1 MRVFDQVD
9 PQRVERR
16 ELQLTILSLSVNAI
30 LAAGAALLMYPTISA
45 HPVIFGAGTSR
56 IFFVGFCILSV
67 LLVGYLFDRQIVVRR
82 LRNEIAQEHLKY
94 SQLRLQAA
102 RDLISTLAGLDH
114 FQDRLA
120 MEFKRAAQTR
130 AALSVLVI
138 QLMPANAV
146 EDANEVTVAYGDAA
160 KAMMRKL
167 RREDSLFNFS
177 LGAFG
182 ILLPGAKVLDA
193 REFSARIAEGL
204 SDAAGVVG
212 RFTSTVKTLNFP
224 EHVET
229 AQELGQAVRSLL
241 PRTNNSESSR
251 WEDSSLVAAIDDN
264 DLLGEEKV
272 RNLAR

>member
-9 PQRVERR
+9 PQRVEKR

-45 HPVIFGAGTSR
+45 HPIIFGELTSR
-56 IFFVGFCILSV
+56 VFFMGFCVLSV

-102 RDLISTLAGLDH
+102 RDVTSTLSGLNH

-120 MEFKRAAQTR
+120 MEFKRAVQTES
-130 AALSVLVI
+130 ALSVLVI
-138 QLMPANAV
+138 QLTPSNAV
-146 EDANEVTVAYGDAA
+146 DDPNEVTIAFGDAA

-182 ILLPGAKVLDA
+182 ILLPGTKVLDA

-212 RFTSTVKTLNFP
+212 RFTSAIKTFNYP

-229 AQELGQAVRSLL
+229 AHELELAVRSLL
-241 PRTNNSESSR
+241 PRDIVTELSIAESFA
-251 WEDSSLVAAIDDN
+251 VAEQA
-264 DLLGEEKV
+264 
-272 RNLAR
+272 

>member
-9 PQRVERR
+9 PQRIERR

-45 HPVIFGAGTSR
+45 HPVIFGEATSR
-56 IFFVGFCILSV
+56 VIFAAFCVLSV

-102 RDLISTLAGLDH
+102 RDLMSTLPGLDR

-120 MEFKRAAQTR
+120 IEFKRATQSR

-138 QLMPANAV
+138 QLTPANAV
-146 EDANEVTVAYGDAA
+146 EDANEVTIAYGDAA

-167 RREDSLFNFS
+167 RREDSIFSFS
-177 LGAFG
+177 LGAYG

-193 REFSARIAEGL
+193 REYSARIAEGL

-212 RFTSTVKTLNFP
+212 RFTSAIKTLNYP
-224 EHVET
+224 EQVET
-229 AQELGQAVRSLL
+229 AADLDRAVQSLL
-241 PRTNNSESSR
+241 PRSVTLEPSN
-251 WEDSSLVAAIDDN
+251 WEAAGIEQHDPLV
-264 DLLGEEKV
+264 EQKEK
-272 RNLAR
+272 NFAR

>member
-9 PQRVERR
+9 PQRIERR

-45 HPVIFGAGTSR
+45 HPIIFGEVTSR
-56 IFFVGFCILSV
+56 VFFMGFCVLSV

-102 RDLISTLAGLDH
+102 RDVTSTLSGLNH
-114 FQDRLA
+114 FQDRLS
-120 MEFKRAAQTR
+120 MEFKRAVQTES
-130 AALSVLVI
+130 ALSVLVI
-138 QLMPANAV
+138 QLTPSNAV
-146 EDANEVTVAYGDAA
+146 EDPNEVTVAFGDAA

-212 RFTSTVKTLNFP
+212 RFTSAIKTFNYP

-229 AQELGQAVRSLL
+229 AHELELAVRSLL
-241 PRTNNSESSR
+241 PRDIVTEPLIGESFAVVER
-251 WEDSSLVAAIDDN
+251 A
-264 DLLGEEKV
+264 
-272 RNLAR
+272 

>member
-9 PQRVERR
+9 PQRVEKR

-45 HPVIFGAGTSR
+45 HPIIFGELTSR
-56 IFFVGFCILSV
+56 VFFMGFCVLSV

-102 RDLISTLAGLDH
+102 RDVTSTLSGLNH

-120 MEFKRAAQTR
+120 MEFKRAVQTES
-130 AALSVLVI
+130 ALSVLVI
-138 QLMPANAV
+138 QLTPSNAV
-146 EDANEVTVAYGDAA
+146 EDPNEVAVAFGDAA

-182 ILLPGAKVLDA
+182 ILLPGTKVLDA

-212 RFTSTVKTLNFP
+212 RFTSSIKAFNYP

-229 AQELGQAVRSLL
+229 AHELELAVRSLL
-241 PRTNNSESSR
+241 PRDIVTEPSIAESFA
-251 WEDSSLVAAIDDN
+251 VAEQA
-264 DLLGEEKV
+264 
-272 RNLAR
+272 